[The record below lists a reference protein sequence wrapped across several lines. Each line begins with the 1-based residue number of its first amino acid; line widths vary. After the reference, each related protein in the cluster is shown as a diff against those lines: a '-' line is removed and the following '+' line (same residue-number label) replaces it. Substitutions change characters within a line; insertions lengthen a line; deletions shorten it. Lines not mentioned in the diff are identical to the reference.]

1 MKTLLLAVT
10 VLLLCVGLA
19 SAQISAP
26 VIFTVES
33 QFIVGNTTFPAG
45 TYRISPT
52 SDDASVVEITGAK
65 GTPSILIQVEPIET
79 TTPYKKTEVIFNKYA
94 DHMVLKEAMIEGTTS
109 GIMTETSLAE
119 RKHRKDH
126 GKPVRVP
133 KPAKT

>member
-10 VLLLCVGLA
+10 VLVVCVGLA

-26 VIFTVES
+26 IIFTVES
-33 QFIVGNTTFPAG
+33 QFVVGNTTFPAG

-52 SDDASVVEITGAK
+52 SDDGSVVEITGAK
-65 GTPSILIQVEPIET
+65 GSPSIMIEVDPIET
-79 TTPYKKTEVIFNKYA
+79 NNPYTRTQVIFNKYA
-94 DHMVLKEAMIEGTTS
+94 DHLVLKEAMIEGTTS